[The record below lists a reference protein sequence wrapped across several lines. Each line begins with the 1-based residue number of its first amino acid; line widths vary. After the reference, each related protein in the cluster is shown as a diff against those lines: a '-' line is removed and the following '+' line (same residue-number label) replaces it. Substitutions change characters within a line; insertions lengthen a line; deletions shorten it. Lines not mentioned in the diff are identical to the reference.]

1 MLKYWSVENE
11 LTGDE
16 KFVEYNY
23 PDLFEMADWA
33 DSCSLSLLIQVS
45 LEEELAE
52 VDFDSLIP
60 VGFHYDKEAT
70 RKFGE
75 GGFVFTKKWEDMD
88 SEEQEGFYK
97 LPGVVE
103 SYRDSSTYI
112 EENRPIED
120 WVNEEGVIYIKV
132 LPSDCQ

>member
-1 MLKYWSVENE
+1 MVKYYGIKREMS
-11 LTGDE
+11 GDE
-16 KFVEYNY
+16 SFVYY
-23 PDLFEMADWA
+23 HYGDLFEMADWA

-45 LEEELAE
+45 LSEELAE
-52 VDFDSLIP
+52 TDFDSLIP

-88 SEEQEGFYK
+88 SEEQEDFYK

-103 SYRDSSTYI
+103 TYMDSSMYI
-112 EENRPIED
+112 EEGRPIED
-120 WVNEEGVIYIKV
+120 WVDEEGVIYIKV